1 MGRSQ
6 VSWKFWKKPIETYQ
20 EITDV
25 PTSTLF
31 RWFLYDLQVDKPNQF
46 ATAAGFT
53 PISKEGEEMEQKE
66 SLVRL
71 ERVLPYMDFISLM
84 STINGE
90 VLAETLTHVL
100 RKYNLIDD
108 TVKLEEEK
116 EIMAELYTQVS
127 ASVLIPAFSA
137 ALQLGIIINP
147 GNFVSG
153 EYSEF

>member
-1 MGRSQ
+1 
-6 VSWKFWKKPIETYQ
+6 
-20 EITDV
+20 
-25 PTSTLF
+25 
-31 RWFLYDLQVDKPNQF
+31 LYDLQVDKPNQF

>member
-1 MGRSQ
+1 MN
-6 VSWKFWKKPIETYQ
+6 WKFWERPIETYQ

-137 ALQLGIIINP
+137 ALQLGIIVNP

>member
-1 MGRSQ
+1 M
-6 VSWKFWKKPIETYQ
+6 SWKFWKKPIETYQ

>member
-1 MGRSQ
+1 MN
-6 VSWKFWKKPIETYQ
+6 WKFWERPIETYQ

-53 PISKEGEEMEQKE
+53 PISKEGEEMEQRE

>member
-1 MGRSQ
+1 MN
-6 VSWKFWKKPIETYQ
+6 WKFWEKPIETYQ

>member
-6 VSWKFWKKPIETYQ
+6 VNWKFWERPIETYQ

-53 PISKEGEEMEQKE
+53 PISKEGEEMEQRE

>member
-1 MGRSQ
+1 
-6 VSWKFWKKPIETYQ
+6 
-20 EITDV
+20 
-25 PTSTLF
+25 
-31 RWFLYDLQVDKPNQF
+31 
-46 ATAAGFT
+46 
-53 PISKEGEEMEQKE
+53 
-66 SLVRL
+66 
-71 ERVLPYMDFISLM
+71 M

>member
-1 MGRSQ
+1 MN
-6 VSWKFWKKPIETYQ
+6 WKFWEKPIEMYQ
-20 EITDV
+20 EVTDV

-31 RWFLYDLQVDKPNQF
+31 RWFLYDLQVDTPNKF

-53 PISKEGEEMEQKE
+53 PISEEGEEMEKKE

-90 VLAETLTHVL
+90 VLAETLANVL
-100 RKYNLIDD
+100 RKYNLLDD
-108 TVKLEEEK
+108 TIKLEEEK
-116 EIMAELYTQVS
+116 DIMADLYTQVS

-137 ALQLGIIINP
+137 ALQLGIIVNP
-147 GNFVSG
+147 GSFVSG

>member
-1 MGRSQ
+1 MN
-6 VSWKFWKKPIETYQ
+6 WKFWERPIETYQ

-53 PISKEGEEMEQKE
+53 PISKEGEEMEQME

>member
-6 VSWKFWKKPIETYQ
+6 VNWKFWEKPIETYQ